1 MLVRRTL
8 KCAIIQYMR
17 EEQRRNEKIKTIA
30 GGSAC
35 AQHCTEHACVHGDS
49 RGKTAADAQ
58 KDTKTCRQYH
68 DSRTIGRLAR
78 ERRKQFFTWL
88 PGRIRKQLVRWLV
101 TGF

>member
-35 AQHCTEHACVHGDS
+35 AHHCTEHACVHGDS
-49 RGKTAADAQ
+49 RGKTDADAQ
-58 KDTKTCRQYH
+58 EDTKTCRQ
-68 DSRTIGRLAR
+68 
-78 ERRKQFFTWL
+78 
-88 PGRIRKQLVRWLV
+88 
-101 TGF
+101 

>member
-58 KDTKTCRQYH
+58 EDTKTCRQ
-68 DSRTIGRLAR
+68 
-78 ERRKQFFTWL
+78 
-88 PGRIRKQLVRWLV
+88 
-101 TGF
+101 